1 MISLGV
7 GGGVGFGSAG
17 IACNIARGEGVCAR
31 TLYFCILYFK
41 YMIESILYF
50 NFSNTFPVLYL
61 YFVFQILFKLCIC
74 ILYFQYKLHVFDT
87 TIYVT
92 VCSSIIFFSCLL

>member
-50 NFSNTFPVLYL
+50 KYISSTVFVFCISNTLQAMYL
-61 YFVFQILFKLCIC
+61 YFVFPIQIACI
-74 ILYFQYKLHVFDT
+74 
-87 TIYVT
+87 
-92 VCSSIIFFSCLL
+92 